1 MDTLSDSDI
10 AAICAGVV
18 QRLAGEGDESLDNT
32 ETEEMHRARMLLKT
46 VVANMKCYQQA
57 IVELNEI
64 DTTNYDKDQI
74 TAHGS
79 LVEGLYE
86 QLEKAR
92 AEDTRISAAIV
103 KLRYGLT
110 HNRYQ

>member
-32 ETEEMHRARMLLKT
+32 ETEEMHRARMLLET
-46 VVANMKCYQQA
+46 VVANMKRYQQA

-64 DTTNYDKDQI
+64 DTTNYDDGQI

-79 LVEGLYE
+79 LVVDLCM

-92 AEDTRISAAIV
+92 AEHTRISAAIGE
-103 KLRYGLT
+103 LQYGLT
-110 HNRYQ
+110 HDRY